1 MTMRYLPPA
10 ELDAVVKADLV
21 YWGRIIRDAKIK
33 AD

>member
-10 ELDAVVKADLV
+10 ELDAVVKSDLA
-21 YWGRIIRDAKIK
+21 YWGKVIRDAKIR